1 MMLNSILTYSASSHS
16 FSKTLLV
23 AANGDQ
29 NRKPQLIKMY
39 EKEIIWSPATTET
52 STAQFPYLRL
62 TDIVEKGRQEDYDSW
77 RKRNLL

>member
-1 MMLNSILTYSASSHS
+1 
-16 FSKTLLV
+16 
-23 AANGDQ
+23 
-29 NRKPQLIKMY
+29 MY
-39 EKEIIWSPATTET
+39 DEEMIWSPVTTET